1 MNGDQ
6 SLPAL
11 HGVEAVQP
19 SLGVTVGKIGRV
31 GRVNIG
37 RDAG

>member
-11 HGVEAVQP
+11 NGLEAVQP
-19 SLGVTVGKIGRV
+19 RLGIAVGKIESV
-31 GRVNIG
+31 GRVSIG